1 MKLKCP
7 ACGASASLDILLSH
21 DGAREAVMLAL
32 RLPAPMGKKLVQYLA
47 LFRPV
52 KRDLSFDR
60 LARLLEELL
69 PDIERAQ
76 VDHDGHT
83 WPAPQTY
90 WQQAID
96 TVLAARDAGRLTLP
110 LKSHGYLYSVLA
122 GLASSAEG
130 RAEQQQEQRRQ
141 RGDGWRYG
149 SGLTPVTSA
158 LPRDSPGPD
167 KPPKTPMPGH
177 IKNIINKGNPA

>member
-32 RLPAPMGKKLVQYLA
+32 RLPAPMGKKLVQYLS
-47 LFRPV
+47 LHRPV

-76 VDHDGHT
+76 VDHDGRT

-110 LKSHGYLYSVLA
+110 LKSHGYLY
-122 GLASSAEG
+122 
-130 RAEQQQEQRRQ
+130 
-141 RGDGWRYG
+141 
-149 SGLTPVTSA
+149 
-158 LPRDSPGPD
+158 
-167 KPPKTPMPGH
+167 
-177 IKNIINKGNPA
+177 